1 MKGEE
6 RGNGKGQGSFSTKA
20 VKIPPDLRV
29 QPPPYLRDKVKIALP
44 HLKEEIS
51 AVTEGGAQPLPLRFK
66 TIEALPL
73 SSIYKLRPSPM
84 PRPQDLRSSS
94 PRLSA

>member
-1 MKGEE
+1 MR
-6 RGNGKGQGSFSTKA
+6 RGATVKAKGSFATKA

-29 QPPPYLRDKVKIALP
+29 QPPPYLRNKVKIALP

-51 AVTEGGAQPLPLRFK
+51 AVTEGGQPLPLRFK

-73 SSIYKLRPSPM
+73 SSIYKLRPS
-84 PRPQDLRSSS
+84 
-94 PRLSA
+94 